1 MSLAYR
7 AHSRT
12 ARVTKRKRETLL
24 GREGGR
30 ERGREKERERERERE
45 RRERERER
53 ERLGLE
59 KRSCRVCSRGY
70 ASLETH

>member
-1 MSLAYR
+1 LSLAYR

-53 ERLGLE
+53 ERDWGW
-59 KRSCRVCSRGY
+59 RRG
-70 ASLETH
+70 AVECAAEGMPV